1 MRRDP
6 IEILEKIL
14 EALEKGRPCSMNE
27 LSRQTK
33 LHYVTVRRYVR
44 IIEMVK
50 EEPDIEIIKTKHS
63 VILRVKK

>member
-14 EALEKGRPCSMNE
+14 ETLEKGRPCSMNE